1 MSKNNYEIS
10 LQEARK
16 IFLCYKQSVILQKF
30 SLEHD
35 DRYLYIDLFARR
47 YRIDR
52 ATGVVGF
59 LDERSIPH
67 EADFNVSLSIYDI
80 LCGSQPNRALSGQF
94 APINSVASNYHTK
107 DLGGSVFG
115 SCPTY
120 FSEHP
125 EKLEKALI
133 ALGGVKEGKGDIAYR
148 INTFPFLPIR
158 VQFWEADE
166 DFPAS
171 FQILWDTNT
180 LQYLRYETTYYVAG
194 HLLHRLRE
202 LMEKD

>member
-1 MSKNNYEIS
+1 M
-10 LQEARK
+10 
-16 IFLCYKQSVILQKF
+16 
-30 SLEHD
+30 
-35 DRYLYIDLFARR
+35 
-47 YRIDR
+47 
-52 ATGVVGF
+52 G
-59 LDERSIPH
+59 H
-67 EADFNVSLSIYDI
+67 EADFNVSLSIYDV
-80 LCGSQPNRALSGQF
+80 LCGSHPNRTLSGQF

-115 SCPTY
+115 NCPAY
-120 FSEHP
+120 FSEYP
-125 EKLEKALI
+125 EKLEEALI

-166 DFPAS
+166 DFSAS
-171 FQILWDTNT
+171 LQILWDTNT

>member
-1 MSKNNYEIS
+1 MSTNNYEIT

-30 SLEHD
+30 PLEHD
-35 DRYLYIDLFARR
+35 EQYLYIDLLARR

-52 ATGVVGF
+52 STGIVDF
-59 LDERSIPH
+59 LDENNIPH
-67 EADFNVSLSIYDI
+67 EADFNVSLSIYDV
-80 LCGSQPNRALSGQF
+80 LCGSRPDCMLSGQF
-94 APINSVASNYHTK
+94 APINSVANNYHTE

-115 SCPTY
+115 NCPTY
-120 FSEHP
+120 FSEHSDR
-125 EKLEKALI
+125 LEAALI
-133 ALGGVKEGKGDIAYR
+133 ALHGVKDGKGDIAYR

-171 FQILWDTNT
+171 LQILWDTNT

-194 HLLHRLRE
+194 HLLRRLRE
-202 LMEKD
+202 LMEKG